1 MKKAL
6 FICLCTIALCT
17 INTSAIA
24 QDPITGII
32 SAGIKKVIR
41 AFDLQVQRLQ
51 TKTIWLQEAQKTL
64 ENAMQKLHLDE
75 ITGWVQKQ
83 KDLYGEYF
91 DELWKVKTF
100 IAYYN
105 RIKEVTQRQVQLVS
119 AYKQAW
125 GLLQQ
130 DKHFTAAELD
140 HMQAVYGGIID
151 ESVKNL
157 DQLLQVI
164 SSFSTQMSDIDRL
177 TIIDR
182 AADRIEANFND
193 LSRFNNQNA
202 LLSLQRAQ
210 DEDDAAFVK
219 KMYGLQ

>member
-1 MKKAL
+1 
-6 FICLCTIALCT
+6 
-17 INTSAIA
+17 
-24 QDPITGII
+24 
-32 SAGIKKVIR
+32 
-41 AFDLQVQRLQ
+41 
-51 TKTIWLQEAQKTL
+51 
-64 ENAMQKLHLDE
+64 MQKLHLSE
-75 ITGWVQKQ
+75 ITDWVQKQ
-83 KDLYGEYF
+83 KDLYSEYF

-105 RIKEVTQRQVQLVS
+105 RIKEVTERQVQLVN

-125 GLLQQ
+125 ALLKQ
-130 DKHFTAAELD
+130 DSHFSPDELD

-157 DQLLQVI
+157 DQLVIVI
-164 SSFSTQMSDIDRL
+164 SSFNTQMSDADRL
-177 TIIDR
+177 AIINQ
-182 AADRIEANFND
+182 AADRIERNYTD

-219 KMYGLQ
+219 KMYGLD